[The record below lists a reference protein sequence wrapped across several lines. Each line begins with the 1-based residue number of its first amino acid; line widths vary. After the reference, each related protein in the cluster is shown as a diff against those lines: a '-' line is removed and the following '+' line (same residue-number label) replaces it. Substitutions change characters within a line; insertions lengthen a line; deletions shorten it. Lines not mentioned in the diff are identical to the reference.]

1 MADTKTTPS
10 LNDIDFPVLKGWV
23 LLAEAA
29 DILGVTKQQA
39 YRLAREKVFGTVHR
53 IGTSNF
59 YVVAIEEVERRRDN
73 MAAKRAKRSETAA

>member
-1 MADTKTTPS
+1 MADTKTPS
-10 LNDIDFPVLKGWV
+10 LNDIDFPVLEGWV

-39 YRLAREKVFGTVHR
+39 YRLARENAFKSVHR

-59 YVVAIEEVERRRDN
+59 YVVSVEDVEARRDAQ
-73 MAAKRAKRSETAA
+73 AAKRAKRAEKAA